1 MEDSMDPQNPVDFEL
16 QISCVKHPGQGP
28 TLSLGAKLDNLL
40 RDTPKHLSAV
50 CKVLNLSCGLLAQR
64 LLSDKHVQ

>member
-1 MEDSMDPQNPVDFEL
+1 MCETSWSQTDTFV
-16 QISCVKHPGQGP
+16 
-28 TLSLGAKLDNLL
+28 GAKLDNLL